1 MSRSWEHIDGAQLGY
16 GISVFRE
23 IRAVARGGR
32 AVAGYHD
39 DALRRHLK
47 DGIENLPVAAAS
59 RRIDDDDI
67 GMDAGGC

>member
-16 GISVFRE
+16 GISVLRE
-23 IRAVARGGR
+23 IRAVARGGC

-47 DGIENLPVAAAS
+47 HSIENLSVAAAS
-59 RRIDDDDI
+59 RRIDDDNV
-67 GMDAGGC
+67 GMNAGGC